1 MADIKI
7 TADSSQAQGAISA
20 LETKMKSLERSM
32 GGIDKASQTMVRSLG
47 AVAGALVAGSLFNF
61 VDGIQNMTNKLR
73 VASGSS
79 EDFAK
84 NMAYVR
90 QIADSTGQSL
100 QATGDLYSKV
110 ALNAEKLG
118 YNTEQVAATTNAFAL
133 ALKVSGA
140 SAQGSASSI
149 YQFGQI
155 LAKGK
160 VNGDEFTTIMEN
172 LGGPVM
178 DAVAKN
184 MGVTTAELIRL
195 KEKGLIGAKDFTD
208 ALIKSMDEL
217 NTMGGKIGPT
227 LGQSLTKVQNSFA
240 TLLINLE
247 KSTGVFDKL
256 GNGLTFLANNADKV
270 ATIFATMMGF
280 LIGAKIAAAIVG
292 IYKLVTA
299 VRALGIAGA
308 VAEALLTGGISAVGA
323 LAGAT
328 AAFAGASLI
337 FDKLDKDIEG
347 AAGSTKSLA
356 DAAKEAAA
364 GLGETAG
371 QMTGVA
377 DKYQQITRELN
388 AQLAVAGANPQQLE
402 VENKLLTYKRD
413 LQFQMTAA
421 QESELRGL
429 LQKIELTKQSAKIT
443 LDLAMMAREQASLNI
458 QDIAQ
463 RRIATELDAK
473 RKEYGEAA
481 FNARRGE
488 LEAAIK
494 TSVYNEA
501 ERSIKLELKTLADD
515 AYLLTI
521 NDLRAREIKQQLL
534 IKEREL
540 GSAFT
545 KELSAQYEAQLKINQ
560 ALRDNETIQRNIAA
574 YRTPQTGIMAATT
587 VSGMLGQLDPVKQA
601 QTQAETVF
609 NGLEELR
616 AQNKI
621 SEDEYRT
628 MRVAAEV
635 QANQQILDA
644 TRQRFETQKLLEL
657 QSQKNSIFGYETQRA
672 MAQEAAAFEMKT
684 TFERSQFAI
693 QQGAAVFAALG
704 AQNRKAFEASKALN
718 IAMAIMNTYAG
729 ATKALATYPFPFGLI
744 AAAAAVAA
752 GMAQVAAIRSQSYSG
767 RAVGG
772 PVVGGQSYMVGEKG
786 PEVFTP
792 STAGSITKNS
802 DLQGG
807 APVNVNFTI
816 YANDTS
822 GFDELLT
829 SRRGTIQ
836 TIISDAMLERG
847 QR

>member
-1 MADIKI
+1 MADIRI
-7 TADSSQAQGAISA
+7 TADSSQAQGEIRKLNEGLGLLDKNALGAEKGLGSLGSTAKIAVGAFAALTAAVGVKELANYTTVWTDLNSRLVNATGSQQAAKQAMDAISVSA
-20 LETKMKSLERSM
+20 RTTYSSLEATADVFIRNSMALNELGYSTEEQIQVTEALNNAIAVSGARGDQAASALDAFAKSMARGKLDGEDFNRIIENAPEIIKAMSESLGLNTQQLRNMVSEGRLTSDVMLPALLKQMDNLSKKATDMAPTIADAFVILNNRLLETIGKMGEVTKVS
-32 GGIDKASQTMVRSLG
+32 G
-47 AVAGALVAGSLFNF
+47 AISKVITAV
-61 VDGIQNMTNKLR
+61 
-73 VASGSS
+73 
-79 EDFAK
+79 
-84 NMAYVR
+84 
-90 QIADSTGQSL
+90 ADSTG
-100 QATGDLYSKV
+100 AMV
-110 ALNAEKLG
+110 
-118 YNTEQVAATTNAFAL
+118 
-133 ALKVSGA
+133 GA
-140 SAQGSASSI
+140 I
-149 YQFGQI
+149 I
-155 LAKGK
+155 
-160 VNGDEFTTIMEN
+160 
-172 LGGPVM
+172 
-178 DAVAKN
+178 
-184 MGVTTAELIRL
+184 
-195 KEKGLIGAKDFTD
+195 
-208 ALIKSMDEL
+208 
-217 NTMGGKIGPT
+217 
-227 LGQSLTKVQNSFA
+227 
-240 TLLINLE
+240 
-247 KSTGVFDKL
+247 
-256 GNGLTFLANNADKV
+256 GLTL
-270 ATIFATMMGF
+270 
-280 LIGAKIAAAIVG
+280 
-292 IYKLVTA
+292 
-299 VRALGIAGA
+299 
-308 VAEALLTGGISAVGA
+308 AVGA
-323 LAGAT
+323 LLIPLIPAATAMAVLTGGAAVAATVALGAALGYAAQKGLEFSESAKKSAGAT
-328 AAFAGASLI
+328 GSWGDATEKLTSETNKQVIAAQRQFDEQSRLSLPLLT
-337 FDKLDKDIEG
+337 KLKLERESIGLLDTQLAIK
-347 AAGSTKSLA
+347 KNLA
-356 DAAKEAAA
+356 DAAVAIKGKEKDIVDT
-364 GLGETAG
+364 L
-371 QMTGVA
+371 
-377 DKYQQITRELN
+377 K
-388 AQLAVAGANPQQLE
+388 
-402 VENKLLTYKRD
+402 
-413 LQFQMTAA
+413 
-421 QESELRGL
+421 
-429 LQKIELTKQSAKIT
+429 QKI
-443 LDLAMMAREQASLNI
+443 
-458 QDIAQ
+458 IAETT
-463 RRIATELDAK
+463 ATELAK
-473 RKEYGEAA
+473 QRFKIDFDSAALNRNNAALAIQDVAQRKIALEIESQRSKYGEES
-481 FNARRGE
+481 FARHRGI
-488 LEAAIK
+488 LEAQAQ
-494 TSVYNEA
+494 TNVYKEA
-501 ERSIKLELKTLADD
+501 ERNVQTDLIRLGDE

-521 NDLRAREIKQQLL
+521 ADLREREIKQQLL

-560 ALRDNETIQRNIAA
+560 ALRDNEVIQQNIAR

-657 QSQKNSIFGYETQRA
+657 QSQKNSIFGYQTQRA

-693 QQGAAVFAALG
+693 QQGAAVFASLG